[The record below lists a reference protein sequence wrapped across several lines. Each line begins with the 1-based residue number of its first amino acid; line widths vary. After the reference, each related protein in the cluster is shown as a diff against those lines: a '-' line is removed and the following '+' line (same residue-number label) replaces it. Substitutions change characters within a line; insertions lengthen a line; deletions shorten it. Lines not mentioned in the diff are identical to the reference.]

1 MVAVGFLLVM
11 VMLTVTDVFL
21 RTVFDRTIVY
31 MYEFTEY
38 TMLVVVYFGLSWCA
52 LTGKHL
58 KADLIVRMFPEKAQ
72 DYQDAINNFIVI
84 CVSAVVAVQ
93 AFRTAFAVRG
103 FGDASELTRI
113 PYWPFY
119 FIVAFGAFLLF
130 LVMITLFIQSVY
142 KVIKR

>member
-1 MVAVGFLLVM
+1 MAVGFLLVM

-84 CVSAVVAVQ
+84 CVSAVVAV
-93 AFRTAFAVRG
+93 RVGVRAG
-103 FGDASELTRI
+103 ICMMEVPTRIRCVCAATQVMVVTASE
-113 PYWPFY
+113 P
-119 FIVAFGAFLLF
+119 
-130 LVMITLFIQSVY
+130 
-142 KVIKR
+142 